1 MARRR
6 MFSLDVVD
14 TDKFACMS
22 KDARYLYFE
31 LGVRAD
37 DDGFIGSPMRIIKM
51 TESTKENLNE
61 LINTGFIIQFDTGI
75 IVITDW
81 LQNNQ
86 LRKDRYKPTV
96 YVNERNQISIDE
108 SAKKYVLNG
117 NQMETNGLPSDTP
130 DVNQIEANGLRNKL
144 NSIEKESNNKFSGK
158 PNGNQRFPQD
168 RLGKNSIDKDSI
180 NNNCAE
186 SDCPQDA
193 EEVIEMYHTYCPSL
207 TKAPEFE
214 EIINHSDGKYKGLY
228 EKLNNVIAIN
238 NPAITTNEFKTVFI
252 NGNGQFKEA
261 VTKGTKKKGYL
272 CELEFLLESI
282 ANSRKEKATA

>member
-37 DDGFIGSPMRIIKM
+37 DDGFVGSPMRIIKM

-117 NQMETNGLPSDTP
+117 NQMETNGLPSDTQ
-130 DVNQIEANGLRNKL
+130 DVNQMEANGLRNKL
-144 NSIEKESNNKFSGK
+144 NNIEKESNNKFSGK

-207 TKAPEFE
+207 TKAPDFE
-214 EIINHSDGKYKGLY
+214 EIINHSDGKYRGLY

-282 ANSRKEKATA
+282 ANSRKKKATA

>member
-130 DVNQIEANGLRNKL
+130 DVNQMEANGLRNKL

-282 ANSRKEKATA
+282 ANSRKNKATA

>member
-117 NQMETNGLPSDTP
+117 NQMETNGLPSDTQ
-130 DVNQIEANGLRNKL
+130 DVNQMEANGLRNKL
-144 NSIEKESNNKFSGK
+144 NNIEKESNNKFSGK

-214 EIINHSDGKYKGLY
+214 EIINHSDGKYRGLY

-238 NPAITTNEFKTVFI
+238 NPAVTTKEFKTVFI

-261 VTKGTKKKGYL
+261 VTKETKKKGYL

-282 ANSRKEKATA
+282 ANSRKKKATA

>member
-117 NQMETNGLPSDTP
+117 NQMETNGL
-130 DVNQIEANGLRNKL
+130 RNKL
-144 NSIEKESNNKFSGK
+144 NNIEKESNNKFSGK

-214 EIINHSDGKYKGLY
+214 EIINHSDGKYRGLY

-238 NPAITTNEFKTVFI
+238 NPAVTTNEFKTVFI

-261 VTKGTKKKGYL
+261 VTKETKKKGYL

-282 ANSRKEKATA
+282 ANSRKKKATA

>member
-108 SAKKYVLNG
+108 SEKKYVLNG

-130 DVNQIEANGLRNKL
+130 DVNQMEANGLRNKL

-282 ANSRKEKATA
+282 ANSRKNKATA